1 MNKLK
6 NYQSLF
12 VNEVIHN
19 DQNPNAELL
28 DQMIPIGNLSAKAV
42 VGVYANDYR
51 YRMLEAMQTNFETVW
66 MVLGDEKFES
76 LILEFIKCHTSSESD
91 LNLYGNKF
99 PEFLSQNSE
108 LIEEMP
114 FLVDLAKFEIA
125 FWKMFHRPKPN
136 NVDRNNFNQER
147 IFASYLLFD
156 GSLQLFESEYNV
168 FPLFQYKDK
177 TLNDFFE
184 ENDPA
189 LINESAYYILFKNEN
204 QVSCQRLTAAQ
215 NAFLLQLKEP
225 KTLLEVINLGPD
237 ISEAEMMELFQLITS
252 SLLHQLKTS
261 LATR

>member
-1 MNKLK
+1 M
-6 NYQSLF
+6 F

-28 DQMIPIGNLSAKAV
+28 DQMIPIGKLTPKSV

-66 MVLGDEKFES
+66 MVLGDEKFEE
-76 LILEFIKCHTSSESD
+76 LIFEFIKTHPSSESD
-91 LNLYGNKF
+91 LNLYGYMF
-99 PEFLSQNSE
+99 PEFLSRNLE

-114 FLVDLAKFEIA
+114 FLVELAKFEIA
-125 FWKMFHRPKPN
+125 FWKMFHQPRPKII
-136 NVDRNNFNQER
+136 DRNQFDQEKVLSSLL
-147 IFASYLLFD
+147 IFDSELVLI
-156 GSLQLFESEYNV
+156 ESKYNV

-189 LINESAYYILFKNEN
+189 SINESAYYIFFKNDH
-204 QVSCQRLTAAQ
+204 QVSCHRLTSAQ
-215 NAFLLQLKEP
+215 HAFLLQLKES
-225 KTLLEVINLGPD
+225 KTLIEVINSEPD